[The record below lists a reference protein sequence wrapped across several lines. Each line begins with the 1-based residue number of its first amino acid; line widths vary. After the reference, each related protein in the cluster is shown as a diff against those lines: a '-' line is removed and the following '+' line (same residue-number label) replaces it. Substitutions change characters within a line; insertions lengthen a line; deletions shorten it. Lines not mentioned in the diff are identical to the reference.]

1 MNTRRKKR
9 ENKRDSAINK
19 RGSDSAIH
27 KRGGD
32 SAIHKRGGDSA
43 INKRRSAKKRGTNEF
58 AKWKKHIQRTVPAAT
73 PEKIVEKYISS
84 RKVREK
90 KIKEIERKID
100 SPTPIKNLNCS
111 PIRKKNDFTCY
122 EEDELIKIK
131 NMWNE
136 RNPKNKITETKKK
149 DIWIALMDKMKNS
162 CDNEMCW
169 LKQKFV
175 DHNISSKILKESF
188 APLSPSSWEKNPN
201 EWLSNFDLKAVM
213 KQYEKKYEDFYFIGP
228 SPIDFDKVE
237 NRHCVLDDLCMF
249 NLKSYVNKG
258 KKKIGIIFNT
268 DPHDKGGSHWISLF
282 INLPE
287 KYIYFFNS
295 TGEEIPPQI
304 QKLVDRIIL
313 QGKSMDIVLKFSQ
326 NAPKSHQRGG
336 SECGMYSLY
345 FIINVL
351 NGTVKPE
358 FFNTETITDKNVE
371 IFRKILFNSS
381 KSV

>member
-9 ENKRDSAINK
+9 DKR
-19 RGSDSAIH
+19 DSAIH
-27 KRGGD
+27 KRD
-32 SAIHKRGGDSA
+32 
-43 INKRRSAKKRGTNEF
+43 SAKKKHDSKRSSKRGSGNI
-58 AKWKKHIQRTVPAAT
+58 KWKDFKKHNEPIAAHEAT
-73 PEKIVEKYISS
+73 PAKIVEKYISS
-84 RKVREK
+84 RKIREK

-100 SPTPIKNLNCS
+100 SPKPIKSLNCS

-122 EEDELIKIK
+122 EEEELIKIK

-136 RNPKNKITETKKK
+136 RNPKNKITKTKKK

-313 QGKSMDIVLKFSQ
+313 QGKGMDIELKFSQ

-351 NGTVKPE
+351 NGTVKPD

-381 KSV
+381 KS